1 MGDDAS
7 RVAIEHAAS
16 RTLPL
21 TAAFPPAGVKERTP
35 AVTTKGACE
44 SHKRASGGEGVTAA
58 AAAAAAAGGGGEA
71 CTEVTPTPVAD
82 ASVASAASTAVA
94 AATAAA
100 AAETAGATPDV
111 AAESEALG
119 SAAHGLPSVWRW
131 PGALLLGE
139 LSQLPFVEAGGSR
152 DRGGGSLEEAA
163 AEWLSGDAEEDSQ
176 TGGSLACTKE
186 DAREGA
192 QKRDHSPRRRE
203 SPPDNPETMQRRRLQ
218 ERHPRRVQQLASPS
232 RQEAQHWPQQ
242 EPWEASELEDAD
254 VAARQELSGQ
264 RHAAVMQK
272 KKKKALP
279 QDCNACAAC
288 QADQQQQVQPV
299 QPVQVQ
305 QVVRSTKNAADA
317 KELPQEQDPEQESLV
332 NHSNTQKR
340 GSDSSASCVDMLCRT
355 KSLGSSGL
363 SQPPL
368 HEPHQEVLLS
378 PQIPLCAAD
387 PRVVGASEE
396 ALAIRSRASSSTQL
410 RSSGEVAA
418 TAARSDAAALEPSCG
433 VAKSPSG
440 AAACVGG
447 LRFMV
452 QTPRAAPATSGSRR
466 SALFEPASERLGG
479 PRQGGGGGPSSS
491 PEEPPLPKSRKTFQA
506 FQPCRRKSD
515 VQALGNMP
523 KCLRGGSREAAR
535 GESRCRSSASKKAG
549 SSTQPKRLAVAAAGA
564 ARGGA
569 AAASG
574 AAAGAAGAGAAD
586 AGAQQGSLRSNS
598 CFLGLSDAAV
608 LLWRAAAL
616 RGEGLP
622 TATPLRTLA
631 GVDLEATYTVTANAV
646 STTHAA
652 AQEFPAAASSASVN
666 SAPALEDPVPCAP
679 VRYGAGALGKGS
691 LGIVPPLVLQDT
703 LSPSSRDIGTPRGRP
718 ALAREYVDF
727 LSSTSIIETS
737 LLSPQPSPLP
747 SVETQTTSG
756 VGGIVVDAL
765 LGRSFEKP
773 YEPEGR

>member
-7 RVAIEHAAS
+7 RVAIEAQ
-16 RTLPL
+16 RL
-21 TAAFPPAGVKERTP
+21 EQ
-35 AVTTKGACE
+35 
-44 SHKRASGGEGVTAA
+44 
-58 AAAAAAAGGGGEA
+58 
-71 CTEVTPTPVAD
+71 
-82 ASVASAASTAVA
+82 
-94 AATAAA
+94 
-100 AAETAGATPDV
+100 
-111 AAESEALG
+111 
-119 SAAHGLPSVWRW
+119 GLPSSPWRQQQRQGQSLEERHTLSLPPEAW
-131 PGALLLGE
+131 QQARDLHAYAAVSACIRPPEEGAIPAARSIENPSTYCSLPSRWSQGEDASRE

-418 TAARSDAAALEPSCG
+418 TAARSDALRRRERLKAASPHMQQVKPQPEEAQSRSYSVVKLLTCRGSVAALAATAAVSAGDLEGQKQCQAAALEPSCG

-523 KCLRGGSREAAR
+523 KCLRGGSREAAH
-535 GESRCRSSASKKAG
+535 
-549 SSTQPKRLAVAAAGA
+549 
-564 ARGGA
+564 
-569 AAASG
+569 
-574 AAAGAAGAGAAD
+574 
-586 AGAQQGSLRSNS
+586 
-598 CFLGLSDAAV
+598 AAV

-756 VGGIVVDAL
+756 VQRHPRV
-765 LGRSFEKP
+765 SP
-773 YEPEGR
+773 